1 MQMIAAI
8 STTLVAMR
16 TIVTN
21 RRLKGERRWGLG
33 FEFPM
38 RDCGGILVISDR
50 RKLPDRRLDN
60 TTLEQRLLM
69 FSGAIPVGPEG
80 SRH

>member
-1 MQMIAAI
+1 
-8 STTLVAMR
+8 
-16 TIVTN
+16 
-21 RRLKGERRWGLG
+21 
-33 FEFPM
+33 M

-80 SRH
+80 SQH